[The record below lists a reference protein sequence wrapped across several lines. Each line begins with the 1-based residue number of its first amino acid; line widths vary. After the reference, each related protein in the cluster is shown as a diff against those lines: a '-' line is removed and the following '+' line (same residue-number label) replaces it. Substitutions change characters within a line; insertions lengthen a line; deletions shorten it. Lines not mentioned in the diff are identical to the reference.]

1 MTCGKIRLV
10 HISSSTAS
18 LIFQEFPHISG
29 GFSTLSVTATSV
41 CCLQVFG
48 PCPTTWL
55 VWSRLPHG
63 RLLTE
68 TIHLLWHHHS
78 HCHRR
83 HVFSRTP
90 PPPPPFRQFSCACK
104 PPPARPTS
112 QIDSPC
118 WDLLF
123 ETGLD
128 LHRGCDCRLQ
138 FPLSWQRFHLFLSIF
153 YLVTSRTTSILNSD
167 TFLTHRPTFWD
178 PPRRPSPQ
186 ELSLETP
193 STLVALSSLSGQPT
207 DFVNHHHHH
216 TPRPPT
222 CWTQLAIAPAV
233 LPPPCC
239 HHPPVVLSGPFTDVR
254 IRPPTSCSPI
264 LHPWLLA
271 RVCVS
276 PS

>member
-29 GFSTLSVTATSV
+29 GFSTPSVTATSV

-48 PCPTTWL
+48 PCPATWL

-78 HCHRR
+78 HYHRW

-90 PPPPPFRQFSCACK
+90 PPPPPFRQFYCACK

-153 YLVTSRTTSILNSD
+153 YLVTSRTPSILNSD
-167 TFLTHRPTFWD
+167 TFLTQRPTFWD

-207 DFVNHHHHH
+207 AWLCQS
-216 TPRPPT
+216 PPPPYSPSSHLLNT
-222 CWTQLAIAPAV
+222 TGNSPCRATSAV
-233 LPPPCC
+233 LPSPTGGPVRSVYRRP
-239 HHPPVVLSGPFTDVR
+239 HPSTHFLFAHPASM
-254 IRPPTSCSPI
+254 IASSC
-264 LHPWLLA
+264 LCLT
-271 RVCVS
+271 
-276 PS
+276 